1 MSADDVK
8 RDAKNLANDAES
20 EANKAKK
27 KGKNFLNDIP
37 EDYKKAALVVA
48 GVALV
53 VVGAKAINDRNNSTE
68 REAKNSVGKAKNKVK
83 DIFNK

>member
-37 EDYKKAALVVA
+37 EDYK
-48 GVALV
+48 
-53 VVGAKAINDRNNSTE
+53 
-68 REAKNSVGKAKNKVK
+68 VK
-83 DIFNK
+83 PSCRVT